1 MAIAGALLVGKMGVM
16 AVVGPVFGLS
26 MLAALRAGVYVAPGG
41 EFAFVTFGL
50 ASSAGLLSMA
60 GPGQSCGATSSNTV
74 RAEPIMRSHVIH
86 HVSDPSLIE
95 ISSVPGLVSKR
106 RKSFDQSSE
115 KSSTFFCK

>member
-60 GPGQSCGATSSNTV
+60 GPGQSCGATSST
-74 RAEPIMRSHVIH
+74 
-86 HVSDPSLIE
+86 
-95 ISSVPGLVSKR
+95 
-106 RKSFDQSSE
+106 
-115 KSSTFFCK
+115 TFLTPRLLR